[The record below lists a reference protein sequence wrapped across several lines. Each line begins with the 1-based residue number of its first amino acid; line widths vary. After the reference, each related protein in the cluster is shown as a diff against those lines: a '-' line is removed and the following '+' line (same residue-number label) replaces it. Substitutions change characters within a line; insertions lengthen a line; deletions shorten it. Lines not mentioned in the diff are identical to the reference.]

1 MPRLVVGKSKIF
13 ADSRAY
19 WDMIPGS
26 THERF
31 VLSGHL
37 PGSTWGE
44 LGDYT
49 SPHGCLIHHAF
60 DDGYECDAR
69 SIQGFSCSKSADIPY
84 ENVDA
89 FGAHFIAEQ
98 NQHDRSG
105 KQALKHD
112 EASLNELLSCNQI
125 RILDGRGTDAL
136 SIRAWDGRLF
146 IDNIGGSHHLAA
158 AIHVAAKI
166 GAGIPLTVRLHR
178 YRFNT
183 KTVHWLLESFHLVIT
198 PNATSTQLMWITK
211 GLVGSASHMELPP
224 ALCNGSLLAFP
235 KGAAIAQA
243 LMNEFLAEGYADF
256 GVELHGA
263 LTSQDRLLKGPPSRW
278 DTRIKNNSTLIQSEQ

>member
-31 VLSGHL
+31 VLAGHL
-37 PGSTWGE
+37 RDSSWGE

-49 SPHGCLIHHAF
+49 SPHGCLIHHVF
-60 DDGYECDAR
+60 NYGYECDAR
-69 SIQGFSCSKSADIPY
+69 SIQGFSCSKSAGIPHAD
-84 ENVDA
+84 VDA
-89 FGAHFIAEQ
+89 FGSNFIAEQ

-112 EASLNELLSCNQI
+112 EASLNELLSWNQI

-136 SIRAWDGRLF
+136 SVRAWDGRLF
-146 IDNIGGSHHLAA
+146 IDNSGGSHHLAA
-158 AIHVAAKI
+158 AIHVAARI
-166 GAGIPLTVRLHR
+166 GAEIPLSARLHR
-178 YRFNT
+178 YQFNA
-183 KTVHWLLESFHLVIT
+183 KTVHWLLDGFHLVIT
-198 PNATSTQLMWITK
+198 PISAAPQLMWIAK
-211 GLVGSASHMELPP
+211 GLVGSASNMELPP

-235 KGAAIAQA
+235 KGAPISQA
-243 LMNEFLAEGYADF
+243 LMTELLNEGYADF
-256 GVELHGA
+256 GVDLRAA
-263 LTSQDRLLKGPPSRW
+263 LAAQEKHIKETPLWW
-278 DTRIKNNSTLIQSEQ
+278 DAQIINKQA